1 MKSAD
6 PELIRGGNRFRI
18 IDVIRRHGPI
28 ARVEIVAR
36 TELSPATVSAI
47 TGGLI
52 EDGLVTAL
60 HLDGATGPSGRG
72 RPRVML
78 ALDAGILHVAGVKLS
93 LRRIS
98 IAVADF
104 GGGAMHSLVLPVRL
118 DRQSPQTIAD
128 LIEDGV
134 RQCVT
139 DARLTMRRISGVGI
153 GVPGVIDASRGVSH
167 WSPVLG
173 QGVVGFAE
181 MVERRLGCPVL
192 LENDANLAALAENWF
207 GRAQDVSSFAVVTVE
222 DTIGM
227 GLFLDG
233 RLHRG
238 AHGIG
243 AEFGHVKLDPD
254 GLPCRCGQNGCLDT
268 VASGWGLSRLAS
280 TLQTDTKPANL
291 DELAARIGRDPAVDA
306 LFDRAGDALGLALA
320 NLLNVLNLPRV
331 ILTGAL
337 LTAQDRV
344 AARID
349 AALDRF
355 MLPTLRE
362 ATELVRHDWGD
373 EMWARGAASLVLRR
387 LYEDTRG
394 MPRSNGK
401 E

>member
-1 MKSAD
+1 MKTAD
-6 PELIRGGNRFRI
+6 PELARGGTRFRI

-28 ARVEIVAR
+28 ARVEIVER

-52 EDGLVTAL
+52 EDGLVSVL
-60 HLDGATGPSGRG
+60 HLSTSEPSGRG

-78 ALDAGILHVAGVKLS
+78 ALNAGILHVAGVKLS

-104 GGGAMHSLVLPVRL
+104 GGRALHSLVLPVRL
-118 DRQSPQTIAD
+118 DRQPPDTIAD

-134 RQCVT
+134 RQCVA
-139 DARLTMRRISGVGI
+139 DAGLAMARISGIGI
-153 GVPGVIDASRGVSH
+153 GVPGVIDASSGVSH

-173 QGVVGFAE
+173 EGVVWFAQ
-181 MVERRLGCPVL
+181 MVERRLHCPIL

-207 GRAQDVSSFAVVTVE
+207 GRAQDMTSFAVVSAE
-222 DTIGM
+222 DSIGM

-243 AEFGHVKLDPD
+243 AEFGHVKVDPG
-254 GLPCRCGQNGCLDT
+254 GLRCRCGQNGCLDT
-268 VASGWGLSRLAS
+268 VASGWGLQRLSETQAS
-280 TLQTDTKPANL
+280 GTAP
-291 DELAARIGRDPAVDA
+291 DEI
-306 LFDRAGDALGLALA
+306 FDRAGDALGLALA

-337 LTAQDRV
+337 LTAPDRV
-344 AARID
+344 ADRVADRLN

-362 ATELVRHDWGD
+362 AIEIVRHDWGD

-387 LYEDTRG
+387 LYEDTRDL
-394 MPRSNGK
+394 RQQD